1 MKAFVL
7 LFLVLRLSSL
17 TAAESES
24 AKLPGTRLPLVSLA
38 VKETI
43 VSDRRVGCSV
53 TLLEESSAVGKL
65 HRGVVRIHGA
75 SSQAYPK
82 KSFALTLDAPVSWLG
97 MSNSAH
103 WVLNAAFVD

>member
-17 TAAESES
+17 AATESES
-24 AKLPGTRLPLVSLA
+24 ASHVPAAKLPGTRLPLISLEA
-38 VKETI
+38 KETI

-53 TLLEESSAVGKL
+53 TLLEERSAVGKP

-97 MSNSAH
+97 MSN
-103 WVLNAAFVD
+103 